1 MAKNI
6 FLDQLNNNELMSAFG
21 AQEDN
26 APLTPE
32 ELAQM
37 SMQAPEVVVPQVAPI
52 VAPKIDTQKSTKSST
67 TPKAPAPPAKDDTD
81 DTKTTM
87 SKSEALIAEYQK
99 MLGKDQQSLEDA
111 RSRDRMLKVGGSIGD
126 ALATYLNAQGQM
138 NVKAPGVQ
146 VQQGAGL
153 DKIADMFATA
163 PEIASDVKDRR
174 EALLKQYAELAKGER
189 AQARL
194 TSEEVRARDT
204 DLRAREL
211 AKMKIEG
218 SLKAAGIKASGKGEL
233 TPYQEM
239 MQETK
244 KNEAI
249 DKKTQKLQADLNQ
262 SQAVATTISSVED
275 LLGFNLDD
283 IDLTTGKVKGES
295 VDLPG
300 VNIPGKGRTTF
311 YSSEAREL
319 DDTMSKLFNVE
330 LKNRSGV
337 AVTPP
342 ELQNLKR
349 EFSEGKF
356 NTEEEKLKALKRFKQ
371 ALKKAFAN
379 IEAGYPKE
387 VISEYQDRGGFTSD
401 RFGGTLESTQKS
413 EKDKETQDYA
423 DKHFKGDYD
432 KASRFL
438 KNREGI

>member
-1 MAKNI
+1 MAYKSLVDI
-6 FLDQLNNNELMSAFG
+6 LKP
-21 AQEDN
+21 QE
-26 APLTPE
+26 E
-32 ELAQM
+32 ELIM
-37 SMQAPEVVVPQVAPI
+37 SEMPSIQQNRLADTPPSQPELQAPMIPNETPQEQVFSI
-52 VAPKIDTQKSTKSST
+52 
-67 TPKAPAPPAKDDTD
+67 PAKAEQPMLAEAEAQQPSPEVPAAP
-81 DTKTTM
+81 M
-87 SKSEALIAEYQK
+87 SKSEALLAEYQK

-111 RSRDRMLKVGGSIGD
+111 RSRDRMLKIGGSIGD
-126 ALATYLNAQGQM
+126 ALATYLNAKSQM

-153 DKIADMFATA
+153 GKVADMFATA
-163 PEIASDVKDRR
+163 PEIQSDVAQRR
-174 EALLKQYAELAKGER
+174 QALMKQYGELAKGER
-189 AQARL
+189 SQARL
-194 TSEEVRARDT
+194 SSEEKRANERMAQQE
-204 DLRAREL
+204 RL
-211 AKMKIEG
+211 AKAENEAM
-218 SLKAAGIKASGKGEL
+218 LKAAGIRASGKGEL

-262 SQAVATTISSVED
+262 SQAVATTISDVEK

-283 IDLTTGKVKGES
+283 VDSKTGTVKGES

-371 ALKKAFAN
+371 GLKKAFAN

-413 EKDKETQDYA
+413 EKDKEVQDYA